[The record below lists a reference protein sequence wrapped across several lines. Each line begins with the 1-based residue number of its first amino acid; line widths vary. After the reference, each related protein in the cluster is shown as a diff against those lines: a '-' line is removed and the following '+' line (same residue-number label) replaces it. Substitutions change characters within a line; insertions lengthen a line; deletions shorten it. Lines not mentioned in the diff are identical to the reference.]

1 MTLSIKRQR
10 AHPFENFDSAQL
22 LQEPKYFDNP
32 ISQLLAKHLIFED
45 RNDGKFLPIPFPTGI
60 GKTHNLI
67 AVVHEAILHRVVRQL
82 SLKSEQSIDEEPNK
96 SPLFV
101 FITNSVNN
109 VKEAYDKLCG
119 FIDKDNRLD
128 SEQKKWLKSHLVYS
142 PKAATSLQSCI
153 EDDSI
158 SEILE
163 IFDIPLLQI

>member
-96 SPLFV
+96 LPLFV

-109 VKEAYDKLCG
+109 VKDDPCRQIRRTKLG
-119 FIDKDNRLD
+119 RF
-128 SEQKKWLKSHLVYS
+128 
-142 PKAATSLQSCI
+142 
-153 EDDSI
+153 
-158 SEILE
+158 
-163 IFDIPLLQI
+163 